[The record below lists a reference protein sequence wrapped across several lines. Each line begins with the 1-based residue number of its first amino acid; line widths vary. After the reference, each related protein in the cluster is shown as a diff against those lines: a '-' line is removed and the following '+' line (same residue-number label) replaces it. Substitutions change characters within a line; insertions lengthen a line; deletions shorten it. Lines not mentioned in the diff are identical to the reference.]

1 MKAARPAGAGLPF
14 TCAAQ
19 KHKAGGRQP
28 PGFFVFVPRAQ
39 ACRRGARPCIRQ
51 AFRTR
56 STGMLSPLR
65 GCALYG
71 PFRPPYGH
79 TPAAVRPGRTL
90 CGPLRT
96 PRRGGHA
103 LHMRRTK
110 AQSREQAA
118 SRLFCIRSAGAGLPP
133 RRPAVHY
140 ASFLPAPRAQ
150 SRTRG
155 RQACPHPMPG
165 APPKRPCAR
174 GRRAAAS
181 SLLHFSV
188 KRI

>member
-1 MKAARPAGAGLPF
+1 MPF

-71 PFRPPYGH
+71 PLRPPCGH
-79 TPAAVRPGRTL
+79 ASG
-90 CGPLRT
+90 
-96 PRRGGHA
+96 RRGARPHT
-103 LHMRRTK
+103 MRAFAPAPAGPGVPFTCAAQKHK
-110 AQSREQAA
+110 AGGRQ
-118 SRLFCIRSAGAGLPP
+118 PP
-133 RRPAVHY
+133 GFFV
-140 ASFLPAPRAQ
+140 FVPRAQ
-150 SRTRG
+150 ACRRGARPCTMQAFCLPRG
-155 RQACPHPMPG
+155 RSH
-165 APPKRPCAR
+165 AR
-174 GRRAAAS
+174 AAGRRARILCRARRPKGPVRAAGGP
-181 SLLHFSV
+181 LHLPSCTFL
-188 KRI
+188 